1 MPLKYLKFFVADLVV
16 FQDSTSKRN
25 THRVVGTRY
34 VGMRGGLY
42 KHNKSHPQRVTVR
55 AHRGGQDIG
64 PPFKVSARE
73 LVHA

>member
-1 MPLKYLKFFVADLVV
+1 MPLEDLKFFVTDLVA
-16 FQDSTSKRN
+16 FKGSTDKRN

-34 VGMRGGLY
+34 VGLRGGAY